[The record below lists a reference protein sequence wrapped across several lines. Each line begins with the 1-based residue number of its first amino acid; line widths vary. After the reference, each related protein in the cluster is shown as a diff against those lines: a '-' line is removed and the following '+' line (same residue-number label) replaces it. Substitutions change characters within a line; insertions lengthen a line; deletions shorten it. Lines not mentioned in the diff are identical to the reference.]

1 MDSDLN
7 EEFRQLLERYE
18 SSPDSRLFAPV
29 ADMYRKR
36 GEVEKAI
43 EICNQG
49 LEVYPDYVSARVILG
64 KCFYD
69 MGASERAKTEFDKVL
84 DLDSENMVALKFL
97 GDISLAENKT
107 GRAADYYQKLLEIDP
122 TNDRVRELYEELTS
136 EFEPAEIDLEK
147 GDQVES
153 LVDETEPA
161 TMTLAG
167 IYASQG
173 YYDRASR
180 IYRSILADNP
190 DNQEARKMLEK
201 IEDKVSDSDIEREK
215 AFDEDD
221 EVMTISLDDVSEEI
235 VENTSGTGLSDSEEP
250 GEEESAPDLEEEE
263 REKAGSAE
271 EVEEQQPEEDLSEDQ
286 EGMENFLGW
295 VRKVKGDSE
304 EDN

>member
-1 MDSDLN
+1 MDSELN
-7 EEFRQLLERYE
+7 EEFRQLLERYKN
-18 SSPDSRLFAPV
+18 SPDSRLFAPV

-36 GEVEKAI
+36 GEVGKAI
-43 EICNQG
+43 ETCNQG

-69 MGASERAKTEFDKVL
+69 KGASERAKTEFEKVL

-107 GRAADYYQKLLEIDP
+107 GRAADYYQRLLEIDP
-122 TNDRVRELYEELTS
+122 TNERIRNIYEELTA

-153 LVDETEPA
+153 MLDETEPA

-173 YYDRASR
+173 YYERAAR
-180 IYRSILADNP
+180 IYRSILEENP
-190 DNQEARKMLEK
+190 DNAEAAKMLEK
-201 IEDKVSDSDIEREK
+201 IQDKVSDTDTEREK
-215 AFDEDD
+215 AFDDD
-221 EVMTISLDDVSEEI
+221 NEVMTISLDDVSDEI
-235 VENTSGTGLSDSEEP
+235 MENTSGSGLPDSGQER
-250 GEEESAPDLEEEE
+250 EEEFREEREEE
-263 REKAGSAE
+263 RREESQPVE
-271 EVEEQQPEEDLSEDQ
+271 EVEEQETGEDLSEDA

-295 VRKVKGDSE
+295 VRKVKNDSE
-304 EDN
+304 EDK